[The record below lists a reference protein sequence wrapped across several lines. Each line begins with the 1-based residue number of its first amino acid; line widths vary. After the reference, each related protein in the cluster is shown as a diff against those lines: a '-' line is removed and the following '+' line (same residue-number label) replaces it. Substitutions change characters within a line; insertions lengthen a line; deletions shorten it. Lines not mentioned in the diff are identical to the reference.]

1 MKLERVTILNYRAIE
16 RLELRLHPQLTVLH
30 GDNGHGKT
38 SVLTAIAAGLSGYGD
53 GAADEMLGTNYN
65 NVRLRFTDA
74 DRRKPGKI
82 EVRLTPQGGKPWSYR
97 EVPHWGEEEVIGTM
111 ANQGRP
117 SEIRDI
123 MESDKDGLDPMR
135 DLSIV
140 AFYDTDRAVVKLDKP
155 DTPGQFGNLE
165 PRYARYAA
173 LDGALAFKTDFQA
186 FFAWFYERENEEL
199 REQRERRSFDYSRK
213 DLDAVRRAIEGMLP
227 GVSRPRVEQV
237 GVDRIRFLVS
247 EASESGEARTLA
259 LDQMSGGYR
268 IMLALVADLAR
279 RMAQGNPHLE
289 DPLQSEAVALIDEV
303 DLHLHPS
310 WQQRALPD
318 LMRTFPNAQFIVS
331 THSPQV
337 LTTVKPEHIVRLR
350 RDGDGIVAT
359 GTGGPTYGA
368 EAGYALAV
376 EMGVQERPPA
386 EHNKFVALLEQY
398 NHLVNYG
405 QGKSEEARKLRGELE
420 RLSPRDFALDRADSE
435 MRRQNVMQ
443 RLAESKRL
451 EEVR

>member
-1 MKLERVTILNYRAIE
+1 MKLAYAAIENYRAIE
-16 RLELRLHPQLTVLH
+16 RLELPLHPQLTVLH

-38 SVLTAIAAGLSGYGD
+38 SLLTAIAAGLIGYGD
-53 GAADEMLGTNYN
+53 EAVDEMLGPSYN
-65 NVRLRFTDA
+65 IIRHPFTDA
-74 DRRKPGKI
+74 DRRKPGET
-82 EVRLTPQGGKPWSYR
+82 EVRLTSCAGESWAYRSASYSVGG
-97 EVPHWGEEEVIGTM
+97 VTGT
-111 ANQGRP
+111 AINQWIP
-117 SEIRDI
+117 SEIVGI
-123 MESDKDGLDPMR
+123 MESDKNGLDPMR
-135 DLSIV
+135 DLTIV
-140 AFYDTDRAVVKLDKP
+140 AFYDTDRAVAKLDKP
-155 DTPGQFGNLE
+155 DAPGQFDDLE

-173 LDGALAFKTDFQA
+173 LDGALAPKTDFQS
-186 FFAWFYERENEEL
+186 FFAWFYERENDEL

-213 DLDAVRRAIEGMLP
+213 DLDAVRGAIEGMLP
-227 GVSRPRVEQV
+227 GVSRPRIERF
-237 GVDRIRFLVS
+237 GVDQIRFLVS

-289 DPLQSEAVALIDEV
+289 DPLRSEAVALIDEV

-386 EHNKFVALLEQY
+386 KHNEFVALLEQY

-405 QGKSEEARKLRGELE
+405 QGKSDEARQLRGELE
-420 RLSPRDFALDRADSE
+420 RPSPRDFALDRADSE